1 MATTTTVSSN
11 YAGKDAGMIIGQA
24 FKTIDTIEKG
34 AVTIAENVNHKL
46 SLRKI
51 AYTDGTTAYTCGFA
65 PAGTIVL
72 NENTIEPF
80 KFKNDFDVC
89 KEDFRATWSDG
100 IMGGGAANATAPSD
114 IMEAIQAEVL
124 GAIGEKL
131 ESDIWN
137 STVNFSGFLDL
148 FSGDDDVKKSSFG
161 TAVSEANVLSSYLKP
176 ALAAVP
182 VALQNKELI
191 IAVSPDIAQAYAF
204 YLSTQGIVYGN
215 GNSDFALAF
224 GRHTLTVLNGLPS
237 SNVVIYE
244 KKNLVFATGLTA
256 DHNQVAMVD
265 EDEIGL
271 LTGKVRGKVVYNVG
285 VGYYNA
291 AEIVWRY
298 LEIV

>member
-34 AVTIAENVNHKL
+34 AVTIAENVNYKL

-72 NENTIEPF
+72 NENLIEPF

-114 IMEAIQAEVL
+114 IMDAIQAEVL

-131 ESDIWN
+131 ESDIWTS
-137 STVNFSGFLDL
+137 STNFDGFITQFDADVDVNTPTADA
-148 FSGDDDVKKSSFG
+148 
-161 TAVSEANVLSSYLKP
+161 AVSETNVLAKYLKP
-176 ALAAVP
+176 ALN
-182 VALQNKELI
+182 ALPIALRNKEVI
-191 IAVSPDIAQAYAF
+191 FAVSPDVAQAYAF
-204 YLSTQGIVYGN
+204 HLSTQGITYGN
-215 GNSDFALAF
+215 GNNDFALAF

-237 SNVVIYE
+237 NSVVIYE

-291 AEIVWRY
+291 AEIVY
-298 LEIV
+298 LTLAV

>member
-1 MATTTTVSSN
+1 MPTTTTVSSN
-11 YAGKDAGMIIGQA
+11 YSGRDAGVIIGQA
-24 FKTIDTIEKG
+24 FKTIDTIETN
-34 AVTIAENVNHKL
+34 AVTIAENVNYKL

-72 NENTIEPF
+72 NENLIEPF

-100 IMGGGAANATAPSD
+100 IMGAGAANSTAPSD
-114 IMEAIQAEVL
+114 IMDAIQAEVL

-131 ESDIWN
+131 ETDIWQS
-137 STVNFSGFLDL
+137 STNFDGFITQFIADGDVN
-148 FSGDDDVKKSSFG
+148 KP
-161 TAVSEANVLSSYLKP
+161 TAAAAVTEANVLDDYLKA
-176 ALAAVP
+176 ALAALP
-182 VALQNKELI
+182 IALRNKELVF
-191 IAVSPDIAQAYAF
+191 AVSPDVAQYYAF

-215 GNSDFALAF
+215 GNNDFSLAF
-224 GRHTLTVLNGLPS
+224 GRHTLTVLNGLPANS
-237 SNVVIYE
+237 VVIYE
-244 KKNLVFATGLTA
+244 RKNLVFATGLTA

-285 VGYYNA
+285 VGYYNPE
-291 AEIVWRY
+291 EIVF
-298 LEIV
+298 LTLD

>member
-11 YAGKDAGMIIGQA
+11 YSGRDAGVIIGQA
-24 FKTIDTIEKG
+24 FKTIDTIEKN
-34 AVTIAENVNHKL
+34 AVTIAENVNYKL

-72 NENTIEPF
+72 NENLIEPF

-100 IMGGGAANATAPSD
+100 IMGAGAANSTAPSD
-114 IMEAIQAEVL
+114 IMDAIQAEVL

-131 ESDIWN
+131 ETDIWQS
-137 STVNFSGFLDL
+137 STNFDGFITQFIADGDVNKPTADA
-148 FSGDDDVKKSSFG
+148 
-161 TAVSEANVLSSYLKP
+161 AVSEANVLTKYLKP
-176 ALAAVP
+176 ALAALP
-182 VALQNKELI
+182 IALRNKELVF
-191 IAVSPDIAQAYAF
+191 AVSPDVAQYYAF
-204 YLSTQGIVYGN
+204 YLSTQGITYGN
-215 GNSDFALAF
+215 GNNDFALAF
-224 GRHTLTVLNGLPS
+224 GRHTLTVLNGLPA
-237 SNVVIYE
+237 NTVVIYE
-244 KKNLVFATGLTA
+244 RKNLVFATGLTA

-285 VGYYNA
+285 VGYYNPE
-291 AEIVWRY
+291 EIVY
-298 LEIV
+298 LTFD

>member
-11 YAGKDAGMIIGQA
+11 YNGKDAGMIIGQA
-24 FKTIDTIEKG
+24 FKTVDTIEKQ
-34 AVTIAENVNHKL
+34 AVTIAENVNYKL

-51 AYTDGTTAYTCGFA
+51 QYTDGTTAYSCGFN

-89 KEDFRATWSDG
+89 KEDFRQTWSDG

-114 IMEAIQAEVL
+114 IMDAIQAEVL

-131 ESDIWN
+131 ETEIWVGD
-137 STVNFSGFLDL
+137 STPGFIDL
-148 FSGDDDVKKSSFG
+148 FTADGDVNKP
-161 TAVSEANVLSSYLKP
+161 TADAAVTEANVLPKYLKP
-176 ALAAVP
+176 ALNAVP
-182 VALQNKELI
+182 VALRNKELI
-191 IAVSPDIAQAYAF
+191 VAVSPDVAQAYAF
-204 YLSTQGIVYGN
+204 YLSTQGITYGN

-237 SNVVIYE
+237 NSVVIYE
-244 KKNLVFATGLTA
+244 KKNLVFATGLLA
-256 DHNQVAMVD
+256 DHNQVALVD

-271 LTGKVRGKVVYNVG
+271 LTGKVRGKVVYNYG

-291 AEIVWRY
+291 AEIVW
-298 LEIV
+298 LSLD

>member
-24 FKTIDTIEKG
+24 FKTIDTIEKN
-34 AVTIAENVNHKL
+34 AVTIAENVNYKL

-72 NENTIEPF
+72 NENLIEPF

-100 IMGGGAANATAPSD
+100 IMGGGAANASAPSD
-114 IMEAIQAEVL
+114 IMDAIQAEVL

-131 ESDIWN
+131 ETDIWQS
-137 STVNFSGFLDL
+137 STNFDGFITLFVADGDVN
-148 FSGDDDVKKSSFG
+148 KP
-161 TAVSEANVLSSYLKP
+161 TADAAVTESNVLAKYLKP
-176 ALAAVP
+176 ALNAVP
-182 VALQNKELI
+182 VALRNKDLVF
-191 IAVSPDIAQAYAF
+191 AVSPDVAQAYSF
-204 YLSTQGIVYGN
+204 YLSTQGITYGN
-215 GNSDFALAF
+215 GNTDFALAF
-224 GRHTLTVLNGLPS
+224 GRHTLTVLNGLPE
-237 SNVVIYE
+237 NTVVIYE
-244 KKNLVFATGLTA
+244 RKNLVFATGLTA

-285 VGYYNA
+285 VGYYNP
-291 AEIVWRY
+291 AEIVY
-298 LEIV
+298 LTLD

>member
-34 AVTIAENVNHKL
+34 AVTIAENVNYEL

-72 NENTIEPF
+72 NENLIEPF

-100 IMGGGAANATAPSD
+100 IMGGGAANGTAPSD
-114 IMEAIQAEVL
+114 IMDAIQAEVL

-131 ESDIWN
+131 ESDIWMGGA
-137 STVNFSGFLDL
+137 TAGFLTL
-148 FSGDDDVKKSSFG
+148 FADDDDVNKP
-161 TAVSEANVLSSYLKP
+161 TAASAVREGNVLSDYLKP
-176 ALAAVP
+176 ALG
-182 VALQNKELI
+182 ALPIALRNKELVF
-191 IAVSPDIAQAYAF
+191 AVSPDVAQAYAF
-204 YLSTQGIVYGN
+204 YLATQGIVYGN
-215 GNSDFALAF
+215 GNNDFALAF
-224 GRHTLTVLNGLPS
+224 GRHSITVLNGLPANS
-237 SNVVIYE
+237 VVIYE

-291 AEIVWRY
+291 AEIVW
-298 LEIV
+298 LSLD

>member
-65 PAGTIVL
+65 PAGAIVL
-72 NENTIEPF
+72 NENVIEPF

-100 IMGGGAANATAPSD
+100 IMGGGASNPTAPSD
-114 IMEAIQAEVL
+114 VMDAIQAEVL

-131 ESDIWN
+131 ESDIWTSSSN
-137 STVNFSGFLDL
+137 FDGFITLFDADADVN
-148 FSGDDDVKKSSFG
+148 KP
-161 TAVSEANVLSSYLKP
+161 TADAVVSEANVLSDYLKP
-176 ALAAVP
+176 ALNDLP
-182 VALQNKELI
+182 IALRNKDLVF
-191 IAVSPDIAQAYAF
+191 AVSPDVAQAYGF

-224 GRHTLTVLNGLPS
+224 GRHTLTILNGLPE
-237 SNVVIYE
+237 NTVVIYE

-256 DHNQVAMVD
+256 DHNQVALVD

-285 VGYYNA
+285 VGYYNPS
-291 AEIVWRY
+291 EIVY
-298 LEIV
+298 LTYAV

>member
-65 PAGTIVL
+65 PAGAIVL
-72 NENTIEPF
+72 NENVIEPF

-100 IMGGGAANATAPSD
+100 IMGGGASNPTAPSD
-114 IMEAIQAEVL
+114 VMDAIQAEVL

-131 ESDIWN
+131 EADIWTSSSN
-137 STVNFSGFLDL
+137 FDGFITLFDADADVN
-148 FSGDDDVKKSSFG
+148 KP
-161 TAVSEANVLSSYLKP
+161 TADAVVSEANVLSDYLKP
-176 ALAAVP
+176 ALN
-182 VALQNKELI
+182 ALPIALRNKDLVF
-191 IAVSPDIAQAYAF
+191 AVSPDVAQAYGF

-224 GRHTLTVLNGLPS
+224 GRHTLTILNGLPE
-237 SNVVIYE
+237 NTVVIYE

-256 DHNQVAMVD
+256 DHNQVALVD

-285 VGYYNA
+285 VGYYNPS
-291 AEIVWRY
+291 EIVY
-298 LEIV
+298 LTYAV

>member
-11 YAGKDAGMIIGQA
+11 YNGSAAGAIIGQA

-34 AVTIAENVNHKL
+34 AVTIAENVNFKL

-89 KEDFRATWSDG
+89 KEDFRQTWSDG
-100 IMGGGAANATAPSD
+100 IMGAGAANATAPSD
-114 IMEAIQAEVL
+114 IMDAIQAEVL

-131 ESDIWN
+131 ESDIWT
-137 STVNFSGFLDL
+137 STTNFDGFLTL
-148 FSGDDDVKKSSFG
+148 FAADGDVNKP
-161 TAVSEANVLSSYLKP
+161 TADAAVTEGNVLDKYLKP
-176 ALAAVP
+176 ALNAVP
-182 VALQNKELI
+182 VALRNKELI
-191 IAVSPDIAQAYAF
+191 LAVSPDVAQAYAF

-215 GNSDFALAF
+215 GNSDFPLSF
-224 GRHTLTVLNGLPS
+224 GRHSLVVLNGLPS
-237 SNVVIYE
+237 NTVVIYE

-256 DHNQVAMVD
+256 DHNQVALVD

-271 LTGKVRGKVVYNVG
+271 LTGKVRGKVVYSVG

-291 AEIVWRY
+291 EEIVY
-298 LEIV
+298 LTLD

>member
-34 AVTIAENVNHKL
+34 AVTIAENVNYKL

-51 AYTDGTTAYTCGFA
+51 AYTDGTTAYSCGFA

-89 KEDFRATWSDG
+89 KEDFRQTWSDG

-114 IMEAIQAEVL
+114 IMDAIQAEVL

-131 ESDIWN
+131 EGDIWT
-137 STVNFSGFLDL
+137 SSVNFDGFLTL
-148 FSGDDDVKKSSFG
+148 FAADADVNKP
-161 TAVSEANVLSSYLKP
+161 TALAAVTEANVLSSYLKP
-176 ALAAVP
+176 ALN
-182 VALQNKELI
+182 ALPIALRNKELVF
-191 IAVSPDIAQAYAF
+191 AVSPDVAQAYSF
-204 YLSTQGIVYGN
+204 YLSTQGITYGN
-215 GNSDFALAF
+215 GNTDFALAF

-237 SNVVIYE
+237 NSVVIYE

-271 LTGKVRGKVVYNVG
+271 LTGKVRGKVVYITCRNCKTLRV
-285 VGYYNA
+285 VCINFT
-291 AEIVWRY
+291 
-298 LEIV
+298 

>member
-34 AVTIAENVNHKL
+34 AVTIAENVNFKL

-114 IMEAIQAEVL
+114 IMDAIQAEVL

-131 ESDIWN
+131 EADIWT
-137 STVNFSGFLDL
+137 SSVNFDGFITL
-148 FSGDDDVKKSSFG
+148 FDADGDVNKP
-161 TAVSEANVLSSYLKP
+161 TADAAVTEGNVLAKYLKP

-182 VALQNKELI
+182 VALKNKELI
-191 IAVSPDIAQAYAF
+191 MAVSPDVAEAYAF

-215 GNSDFALAF
+215 GNSDFALTF
-224 GRHTLTVLNGLPS
+224 GRHTIVTLNGLPDNS
-237 SNVVIYE
+237 VVIYE

-291 AEIVWRY
+291 AEIVY
-298 LEIV
+298 LTLAV

>member
-34 AVTIAENVNHKL
+34 AVTIAENVNFKL

-114 IMEAIQAEVL
+114 IMDAIQAEVL

-131 ESDIWN
+131 ESDIWT
-137 STVNFSGFLDL
+137 SSVNFDGFITL
-148 FSGDDDVKKSSFG
+148 FAADGDVNKP
-161 TAVSEANVLSSYLKP
+161 TADAAVTEGNVLAKYLKP

-182 VALQNKELI
+182 VALKNKELVL
-191 IAVSPDIAQAYAF
+191 AVSPDVAEAYAF

-215 GNSDFALAF
+215 GNSDFALTF
-224 GRHTLTVLNGLPS
+224 GRHTITVLNGLPDNS
-237 SNVVIYE
+237 VVIYE

-291 AEIVWRY
+291 AEIVW
-298 LEIV
+298 LSLD

>member
-11 YAGKDAGMIIGQA
+11 YNGTAAGMIIGQA

-34 AVTIAENVNHKL
+34 AVTIAENVNYKL

-114 IMEAIQAEVL
+114 IMDAIQAEVL

-131 ESDIWN
+131 ESDIWTS
-137 STVNFSGFLDL
+137 STNFDGFITQFDADVDVNTPTADA
-148 FSGDDDVKKSSFG
+148 
-161 TAVSEANVLSSYLKP
+161 AVSETNVLAKYLKP
-176 ALAAVP
+176 ALN
-182 VALQNKELI
+182 ALPIALRNKEVI
-191 IAVSPDIAQAYAF
+191 FAVSPDVAQAYAF
-204 YLSTQGIVYGN
+204 HLSTQGITYGN
-215 GNSDFALAF
+215 GNNDFALAF

-237 SNVVIYE
+237 NSVVIYE

-291 AEIVWRY
+291 AEIVY
-298 LEIV
+298 LTLAV

>member
-24 FKTIDTIEKG
+24 FKTIDTIEKQ
-34 AVTIAENVNHKL
+34 AVTIAENVNYKL

-51 AYTDGTTAYTCGFA
+51 AYTDGTTAYSCGFTPSGA
-65 PAGTIVL
+65 IVL
-72 NENTIEPF
+72 NENLIEPF

-100 IMGGGAANATAPSD
+100 IMGGGAANGTAPSD
-114 IMEAIQAEVL
+114 IMDAIQAEVL

-131 ESDIWN
+131 ETEIWVGSD
-137 STVNFSGFLDL
+137 TPGFLDL
-148 FSGDDDVKKSSFG
+148 FAGDGDVNKP
-161 TAVSEANVLSSYLKP
+161 TADAAVTEANVLSKYLKP
-176 ALAAVP
+176 ALDAVP
-182 VALQNKELI
+182 VALRNKDLI
-191 IAVSPDIAQAYAF
+191 VAVSPDVAQAYAF
-204 YLSTQGIVYGN
+204 YLSTQGITYGN

-237 SNVVIYE
+237 NSVVIYE
-244 KKNLVFATGLTA
+244 KKNLVFATGLLA
-256 DHNQVAMVD
+256 DHNQVALVD

-271 LTGKVRGKVVYNVG
+271 LTGKVRGKVVYNYG

-291 AEIVWRY
+291 SEIVW
-298 LEIV
+298 LSLD

>member
-34 AVTIAENVNHKL
+34 AVTIAENVNYKL

-72 NENTIEPF
+72 NENLIEPF

-114 IMEAIQAEVL
+114 IMDAIQAEVL

-131 ESDIWN
+131 ESDIWT
-137 STVNFSGFLDL
+137 SAVNFDGFLIQ
-148 FSGDDDVKKSSFG
+148 FSADGDVNKPTADA
-161 TAVSEANVLSSYLKP
+161 AVSETNVLAKYLKP
-176 ALAAVP
+176 ALN
-182 VALQNKELI
+182 ALPIALRNKELVF
-191 IAVSPDIAQAYAF
+191 AVSPDVAQAYAF
-204 YLSTQGIVYGN
+204 HLSTQGITYGN
-215 GNSDFALAF
+215 GNTDFALAF
-224 GRHTLTVLNGLPS
+224 GRHTLTVLNGLPANS
-237 SNVVIYE
+237 VVIYE

-291 AEIVWRY
+291 AEIVW
-298 LEIV
+298 LSLD

>member
-11 YAGKDAGMIIGQA
+11 YAGRDAGMIIGQA
-24 FKTIDTIEKG
+24 FKTIDTIEKN
-34 AVTIAENVNHKL
+34 AVTIAENVNFKL

-89 KEDFRATWSDG
+89 KEDFRQTWSDG
-100 IMGGGAANATAPSD
+100 IMGAGAANSTAPSD
-114 IMEAIQAEVL
+114 IMDAIQAEVL

-131 ESDIWN
+131 ESDMWTS
-137 STVNFSGFLDL
+137 STNFDGFLTQ
-148 FSGDDDVKKSSFG
+148 FADDADVNKP
-161 TAVSEANVLSSYLKP
+161 TADAAVTEANVLSKYLKP
-176 ALAAVP
+176 ALNAVP
-182 VALQNKELI
+182 IALRNKELI
-191 IAVSPDIAQAYAF
+191 VAVSPDVAQAYAF
-204 YLSTQGIVYGN
+204 YLSTQGIAFGN

-237 SNVVIYE
+237 NSVVIYE
-244 KKNLVFATGLTA
+244 RKNLVFATGLTA
-256 DHNQVAMVD
+256 DYNQVALVD

-271 LTGKVRGKVVYNVG
+271 LTGKVRGKVVYAVG

-291 AEIVWRY
+291 EEIVW
-298 LEIV
+298 LSLD

>member
-65 PAGTIVL
+65 PAGAIVL
-72 NENTIEPF
+72 NENVIEPF

-100 IMGGGAANATAPSD
+100 IMGGGASNPTAPSD
-114 IMEAIQAEVL
+114 VMDAIQAEVL

-131 ESDIWN
+131 ESDIWTSSSN
-137 STVNFSGFLDL
+137 FDGFITLFDADADVN
-148 FSGDDDVKKSSFG
+148 KP
-161 TAVSEANVLSSYLKP
+161 TADAVVSEANVLSDYLKP
-176 ALAAVP
+176 ALN
-182 VALQNKELI
+182 ALPIALRNKDLVF
-191 IAVSPDIAQAYAF
+191 AVSPDVAQAYGF

-224 GRHTLTVLNGLPS
+224 GRHTLTILNGLPE
-237 SNVVIYE
+237 NTVVIYE

-256 DHNQVAMVD
+256 DHNQVALVD

-285 VGYYNA
+285 VGYYNPS
-291 AEIVWRY
+291 EIVY
-298 LEIV
+298 LTYAV

>member
-11 YAGKDAGMIIGQA
+11 YNGKDAGMIIGQA
-24 FKTIDTIEKG
+24 FKTVDTIEKQ
-34 AVTIAENVNHKL
+34 AVTIAENVNYKL

-51 AYTDGTTAYTCGFA
+51 QYTDGTTAYSCGFN

-89 KEDFRATWSDG
+89 KEDFRQTWSDG

-114 IMEAIQAEVL
+114 IMDAIQAEVL

-131 ESDIWN
+131 ESDMWTS
-137 STVNFSGFLDL
+137 STNFDGFLTL
-148 FSGDDDVKKSSFG
+148 FAADGDVNKP
-161 TAVSEANVLSSYLKP
+161 TADAAVTEANVLSKYLKP
-176 ALAAVP
+176 ALNAVP
-182 VALQNKELI
+182 VALRNKELI
-191 IAVSPDIAQAYAF
+191 VAVSPDVAQAYAF
-204 YLSTQGIVYGN
+204 YLSTQGITYGN

-237 SNVVIYE
+237 NSVVIYE
-244 KKNLVFATGLTA
+244 KKNLVFATGLLA
-256 DHNQVAMVD
+256 DHNQVALVD

-271 LTGKVRGKVVYNVG
+271 LTGKVRGKVVYNYG

-291 AEIVWRY
+291 AEIVW
-298 LEIV
+298 LSLD

>member
-11 YAGKDAGMIIGQA
+11 YAGRDAGVIIGQA
-24 FKTIDTIEKG
+24 FKTIDTIEKN

-51 AYTDGTTAYTCGFA
+51 AYTNGTTAYTCGFA

-72 NENTIEPF
+72 NENLIEPF

-100 IMGGGAANATAPSD
+100 IMGGGAANPTAPSD
-114 IMEAIQAEVL
+114 IMDAIQAEVL

-131 ESDIWN
+131 ETDIWQ
-137 STVNFSGFLDL
+137 SSVNFDGFLTL
-148 FSGDDDVKKSSFG
+148 FAADGDVNKP
-161 TAVSEANVLSSYLKP
+161 TADAAVTEANVLAKYLKP

-182 VALQNKELI
+182 IALRNKDLVF
-191 IAVSPDIAQAYAF
+191 AVSPDVAQYYAF
-204 YLSTQGIVYGN
+204 YLSTQGITYGN

-224 GRHTLTVLNGLPS
+224 GRHTLTVLNGLPA
-237 SNVVIYE
+237 NTVVIYE
-244 KKNLVFATGLTA
+244 RKNLVFATGLTA
-256 DHNQVAMVD
+256 DHNQVALVD

-291 AEIVWRY
+291 EEIVY
-298 LEIV
+298 LTLD

>member
-11 YAGKDAGMIIGQA
+11 YSGRDAGVIIGQA
-24 FKTIDTIEKG
+24 FKTIDTIEKN
-34 AVTIAENVNHKL
+34 AVTIAENVNYKL

-72 NENTIEPF
+72 NENLIEPF

-100 IMGGGAANATAPSD
+100 IMGAGAANSTAPSD
-114 IMEAIQAEVL
+114 IMDAIQAEVL

-131 ESDIWN
+131 ETDIWQS
-137 STVNFSGFLDL
+137 STNFDGFITQFIADGDVNKPTADA
-148 FSGDDDVKKSSFG
+148 
-161 TAVSEANVLSSYLKP
+161 AVSEANVLTKYLKP
-176 ALAAVP
+176 ALAALP
-182 VALQNKELI
+182 IALRNKELVY
-191 IAVSPDIAQAYAF
+191 AVSPDVAQYYAF
-204 YLSTQGIVYGN
+204 YLSTQGITYGN
-215 GNSDFALAF
+215 GNNDFALAF
-224 GRHTLTVLNGLPS
+224 GRHTLTVLNGLPA
-237 SNVVIYE
+237 NTVVIYE
-244 KKNLVFATGLTA
+244 RKNLVFATGLTA

-285 VGYYNA
+285 VGYYNPE
-291 AEIVWRY
+291 EIVF
-298 LEIV
+298 LTLD

>member
-1 MATTTTVSSN
+1 MPTTTTVSSN
-11 YAGKDAGMIIGQA
+11 YAGRDAGVIIGQA
-24 FKTIDTIEKG
+24 FKTIDTIEKN
-34 AVTIAENVNHKL
+34 AVTIAENVNYKL

-72 NENTIEPF
+72 NENLIEPF

-100 IMGGGAANATAPSD
+100 IMGAGAANPTSPSD
-114 IMEAIQAEVL
+114 IMDAIQAEVL

-131 ESDIWN
+131 ETDIWQS
-137 STVNFSGFLDL
+137 STNFDGFLTL
-148 FSGDDDVKKSSFG
+148 FADDADVNKP
-161 TAVSEANVLSSYLKP
+161 TADAVVTEANVLAKYLKP
-176 ALAAVP
+176 ALADVP
-182 VALQNKELI
+182 IALRNKELI
-191 IAVSPDIAQAYAF
+191 FAVSPDVAQYYAF

-215 GNSDFALAF
+215 GNTDFALTF
-224 GRHTLTVLNGLPS
+224 GRHTLTVLNGLPA
-237 SNVVIYE
+237 NTVVIYE
-244 KKNLVFATGLTA
+244 RKNLVFATGLTA
-256 DHNQVAMVD
+256 DHNQVALVD

-291 AEIVWRY
+291 EEIVY
-298 LEIV
+298 LTYEA

>member
-11 YAGKDAGMIIGQA
+11 YAGRDAGVIIGQA
-24 FKTIDTIEKG
+24 FKTIDTIEKN
-34 AVTIAENVNHKL
+34 AVTIAENVNYKL

-72 NENTIEPF
+72 NENLIEPF

-100 IMGGGAANATAPSD
+100 IMGAGAANGTAPSD
-114 IMEAIQAEVL
+114 IMDAIQAEVL

-131 ESDIWN
+131 ETDIWQ
-137 STVNFSGFLDL
+137 SDTNFDGFLTL
-148 FSGDDDVKKSSFG
+148 FAADADVNKP
-161 TAVSEANVLSSYLKP
+161 TADAAVTEANVLAKYLKP

-182 VALQNKELI
+182 IALRNKDLVF
-191 IAVSPDIAQAYAF
+191 AVSPDVAQYYAF
-204 YLSTQGIVYGN
+204 YLSTQGITYGN

-224 GRHTLTVLNGLPS
+224 GRHTMTVLNGLPA
-237 SNVVIYE
+237 NTVVIYE
-244 KKNLVFATGLTA
+244 RKNLVFATGLTA

-291 AEIVWRY
+291 EEIVY
-298 LEIV
+298 LTLAV

>member
-11 YAGKDAGMIIGQA
+11 YAGRDAGVIIGQA
-24 FKTIDTIEKG
+24 FKTIDTIEKN
-34 AVTIAENVNHKL
+34 AVTIAENVNYKL

-72 NENTIEPF
+72 NENLIEPF

-100 IMGGGAANATAPSD
+100 IMGGSASNPTAPSD
-114 IMEAIQAEVL
+114 IMDAIQAEVL

-131 ESDIWN
+131 ETDIWTS
-137 STVNFSGFLDL
+137 STNFDGFLTQFDAD
-148 FSGDDDVKKSSFG
+148 GDVNKP
-161 TAVSEANVLSSYLKP
+161 TADAVVTEANVLTKYLKP

-182 VALQNKELI
+182 IALRNKELVF
-191 IAVSPDIAQAYAF
+191 AVSPDVAQFYAF
-204 YLSTQGIVYGN
+204 HLSTQGITYGM
-215 GNSDFALAF
+215 GNTDFPLAF
-224 GRHTLTVLNGLPS
+224 GRHTLVVLNGLPANS
-237 SNVVIYE
+237 VVIYE
-244 KKNLVFATGLTA
+244 RKNLVFATGLTA
-256 DHNQVAMVD
+256 DYNQVALVD

-271 LTGKVRGKVVYNVG
+271 LTGKVRGKVVYAVG

-291 AEIVWRY
+291 EEIVY
-298 LEIV
+298 LTKVAV

>member
-11 YAGKDAGMIIGQA
+11 YQGTDAGMIIGQA

-34 AVTIAENVNHKL
+34 AVTIAENVNFRL

-51 AYTDGTTAYTCGFA
+51 AYTDGTTAYSCGFN

-89 KEDFRATWSDG
+89 KEDFRQTWSNG
-100 IMGGGAANATAPSD
+100 IMGGGAANAIAPSD
-114 IMEAIQAEVL
+114 IMDAIQAEVL

-131 ESDIWN
+131 ETEIWRG
-137 STVNFSGFLDL
+137 TELPGFLDL
-148 FSGDDDVKKSSFG
+148 FTADGDVNKP
-161 TAVSEANVLSSYLKP
+161 TADAAVTEANVLTKYLKP
-176 ALAAVP
+176 ALNDVP
-182 VALQNKELI
+182 IALRNKELI
-191 IAVSPDIAQAYAF
+191 VAVSPDVAQAYAF
-204 YLSTQGIVYGN
+204 YLSTQGITYGN

-237 SNVVIYE
+237 NSVVIYE
-244 KKNLVFATGLTA
+244 KKNLVFATGLLA
-256 DHNQVAMVD
+256 DHNQVSLVD

-271 LTGKVRGKVVYNVG
+271 LTGKVRGKVVYNYG

-291 AEIVWRY
+291 EEIVW
-298 LEIV
+298 LSLD

>member
-1 MATTTTVSSN
+1 MPTTTNVSSN
-11 YAGKDAGMIIGQA
+11 YNGTDAGMIIGQA

-34 AVTIAENVNHKL
+34 AVTIAENVNFKL

-89 KEDFRATWSDG
+89 KEDFRQTWSDG
-100 IMGGGAANATAPSD
+100 IMGAGAANATAPSD
-114 IMEAIQAEVL
+114 IMDAIQAEVL

-131 ESDIWN
+131 ESDIW
-137 STVNFSGFLDL
+137 TLKDGGFDGFLTL
-148 FSGDDDVKKSSFG
+148 FAADGDVIKP
-161 TAVSEANVLSSYLKP
+161 TADAAVTEANVLTKYLKP
-176 ALAAVP
+176 ALNAVP
-182 VALQNKELI
+182 VALRNKELI
-191 IAVSPDIAQAYAF
+191 LAVSPDVSQAYTF

-215 GNSDFALAF
+215 GNSDFPLAF

-237 SNVVIYE
+237 NTVVIYE
-244 KKNLVFATGLTA
+244 RKNLVFATGLTA
-256 DHNQVAMVD
+256 DYNQVALVD

-271 LTGKVRGKVVYNVG
+271 LTGKVRGKVVYAVG

-291 AEIVWRY
+291 EEIVW
-298 LEIV
+298 LSLD

>member
-24 FKTIDTIEKG
+24 FKTIDTIEKN
-34 AVTIAENVNHKL
+34 AVTIAENVNFKL

-114 IMEAIQAEVL
+114 IMDAIQAEVL

-131 ESDIWN
+131 ESDIWT
-137 STVNFSGFLDL
+137 STVNFDGFITQFIADLD
-148 FSGDDDVKKSSFG
+148 VNKP
-161 TAVSEANVLSSYLKP
+161 TALAAVTEANVLGSYLKP

-182 VALQNKELI
+182 VALKNKELVL
-191 IAVSPDIAQAYAF
+191 AVSPDVAEAYAF

-215 GNSDFALAF
+215 GNSDFALTF
-224 GRHTLTVLNGLPS
+224 GRHTVTVLNGLPDNS
-237 SNVVIYE
+237 VVIYE

-285 VGYYNA
+285 VGYYNPS
-291 AEIVWRY
+291 EIVY
-298 LEIV
+298 LTFD

>member
-34 AVTIAENVNHKL
+34 AVTIAENVNYKL

-72 NENTIEPF
+72 NENLIEPF

-100 IMGGGAANATAPSD
+100 IMGGGAANGTAPSD
-114 IMEAIQAEVL
+114 IMDAIQAEVL

-131 ESDIWN
+131 ESDIWTS
-137 STVNFSGFLDL
+137 STDFDGFLTQFATD
-148 FSGDDDVKKSSFG
+148 GDVNKP
-161 TAVSEANVLSSYLKP
+161 TAPDPVTEANVLSYYLKP
-176 ALAAVP
+176 ALE
-182 VALQNKELI
+182 ALPIALRNKELVF
-191 IAVSPDIAQAYAF
+191 AVSPDVAQAYAF

-215 GNSDFALAF
+215 GNNDFALAF
-224 GRHTLTVLNGLPS
+224 GRHTLTVLNGLPANS
-237 SNVVIYE
+237 VVIYE

-291 AEIVWRY
+291 AEIVY
-298 LEIV
+298 VTLAL